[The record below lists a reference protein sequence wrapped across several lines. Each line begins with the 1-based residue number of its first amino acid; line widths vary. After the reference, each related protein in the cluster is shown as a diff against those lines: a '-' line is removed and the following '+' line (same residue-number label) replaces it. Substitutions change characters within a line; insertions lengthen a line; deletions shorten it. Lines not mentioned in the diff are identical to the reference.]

1 MVAGL
6 RVMLTLMVLGLL
18 MVAADGADAQTV
30 SLRDG
35 ALKDWNSQR
44 DTLMKISSAMPME
57 KFGFKATPAERT
69 WGEQILHIA
78 EANVNQMARLGGKAS
93 APRIDMKLTGASDV
107 LKALADS
114 FAYGTAVLE
123 EQTDATIVQQAGAT
137 RFDFG
142 MGPSSRIRVVYFVVG
157 HTWDIYGQMVVYLR
171 LTKSGLKST
180 SLSSLLL

>member
-1 MVAGL
+1 MRTL
-6 RVMLTLMVLGLL
+6 IMLGMLI
-18 MVAADGADAQTV
+18 ASASGAHAQSV

-35 ALKDWNSQR
+35 ALKDWSSQR
-44 DTLMKISSAMPME
+44 DTLMKISSAMPVE

-78 EANVNQMARLGGKAS
+78 EANVNQMARLGGKAP
-93 APRIDMKLTGASDV
+93 APRIDMTLTAANDV

-142 MGPSSRIRVVYFVVG
+142 MGPSARIRVVYFVVG

-171 LTKSGLKST
+171 LNGITPPASQRP
-180 SLSSLLL
+180 